1 MTQEFYSLLTDIGAQ
16 KQAQCLAGQTDF
28 DLYEIAVGD
37 GNGSYYE
44 PTTSQA
50 ALKRE
55 VWRGLVE
62 NIETIDNKLYCI
74 GHIPPADGGFTIREM
89 GIFDESGQ
97 LIVVAKA
104 PETIKQVATSGSL
117 KQTSLRVDISML
129 NQATTTLIVDPS
141 IVVAST
147 AYVNNEITV
156 LSQSIEEDFVKQ
168 DGSTPFTAEQQG
180 VNPTTNA
187 GLTTKQFVA
196 GLFTSIVGTLTDLTT
211 TAKGN
216 VVAAINELKTGL
228 ANINYNIPS
237 CINSGNVSSGEP
249 NVLSYSGQVITLAAG
264 TVLTL
269 SSRAKVT
276 LSEALTFT
284 NTITADG
291 TYHLYLINGALV
303 SVAGR
308 YAQKSQ
314 PTLGSTS
321 FVWRNTSVRP
331 ALDKYYNGTTLAD
344 ADTAYC
350 GAYTV
355 ASNTVSSVIQ
365 PQFNLNFSEPYCDA
379 SFDYNAGTISASG
392 TLSPKMER
400 ATVAALQGAA
410 TMQFPK
416 NAPIGYKVQCQMF
429 LTTSLANQDLTF
441 KNAAGA
447 TLADSIWTNGM
458 KPILDSTSAIYDIT
472 LVSKDG
478 GITVVG
484 YSTVIGV

>member
-1 MTQEFYSLLTDIGAQ
+1 MTQEFYTLLTDIGAQ
-16 KQAQCLAGQTDF
+16 KQAQTLAGQADF

-44 PTTSQA
+44 PVASQTS
-50 ALKRE
+50 LKKE

-89 GIFDESGQ
+89 GVFDQAGQ
-97 LIVVAKA
+97 LIVIAKA

-129 NQATTTLIVDPS
+129 NSAVAQLIVDPS

-147 AYVNNEITV
+147 SYVNNQITA
-156 LSQSIEEDFVKQ
+156 LTQSIEEDFVKQ
-168 DGSTPFTAEQQG
+168 DGTKPFTAEQRG
-180 VNPTTNA
+180 VSPTTNA
-187 GLTTKQFVA
+187 GLTTKQFVN
-196 GLFTSIVGTLTDLTT
+196 GLFTSIIGALADLTT
-211 TAKGN
+211 TAKDN
-216 VVAAINELKTGL
+216 IVAAINELKTGL
-228 ANINYNIPS
+228 ANINYNVPC
-237 CINSGNVSSGEP
+237 CINSGSTSSGEP

-276 LSEALTFT
+276 LAQALTFT
-284 NTITADG
+284 NTFTTTG
-291 TYHLYLINGALV
+291 TYHLYYIGGALV
-303 SVAGR
+303 SVASR
-308 YAQKSQ
+308 YIQKTQ
-314 PTLGSTS
+314 PALSGT
-321 FVWRNTSVRP
+321 FVWRDTSIRP
-331 ALDKYYNGTTLAD
+331 AVDKYYNGTTLAD
-344 ADTAYC
+344 ADAAYC

-355 ASNTVSSVIQ
+355 AASIVSGVIQ
-365 PQFNLNFSEPYCDA
+365 PQFNLNFSDAYCDA

-410 TMQFPK
+410 TIQFPK
-416 NAPIGYKVQCQMF
+416 NAPIGARVQSRML
-429 LTTSLANQDLTF
+429 LTTSSANQDLTF

-447 TLADSIWTNGM
+447 TLADTIWTNGM
-458 KPILDSTSAIYDIT
+458 KPIFDSTSATYDIT
-472 LVSKDG
+472 LESKDG
-478 GITVVG
+478 GINVTG
-484 YSTVIGV
+484 YATTIGI